1 MKRYIIDVENY
12 WRVIVYFDID
22 YDSFDIIS
30 EDLAHYFCPKEEI
43 NSIWNHINTDAKAFT
58 FSNINLKISIVG
70 FNEHEN
76 KYDYINSIVHECEHI
91 KQSMLR
97 AYYINDSGEPPA
109 YTIGYLVSKML
120 SLNNKLCY

>member
-22 YDSFDIIS
+22 YGSFDIIS
-30 EDLAHYFCPKEEI
+30 KDLAYYLCPKEEI
-43 NSIWNHINTDAKAFT
+43 NSIQYHINTDAKAFT

-70 FNEHEN
+70 FNKHKN

-91 KQSMLR
+91 KQAMLK

-120 SLNNKLCY
+120 LLNNKLCY

>member
-22 YDSFDIIS
+22 YGSFDIIS
-30 EDLAHYFCPKEEI
+30 EDLAYYLCPKEEI
-43 NSIWNHINTDAKAFT
+43 NSIQYHINTDAKAFT

-70 FNEHEN
+70 FNKHRN

-91 KQSMLR
+91 KQAMLK

-120 SLNNKLCY
+120 LLNNKLCY

>member
-1 MKRYIIDVENY
+1 MKRYIIDIENY

-22 YDSFDIIS
+22 YGSFDIIS
-30 EDLAHYFCPKEEI
+30 RDLAHYFCPKEEI

-70 FNEHEN
+70 FNEHKN
-76 KYDYINSIVHECEHI
+76 KYDYVNSIVHECEHI

>member
-1 MKRYIIDVENY
+1 MKRYIINVENY

-30 EDLAHYFCPKEEI
+30 EDLAHYFCPEEEI
-43 NSIWNHINTDAKAFT
+43 NSIWNHINIDAKAFT
-58 FSNINLKISIVG
+58 FSNINMKISIVG
-70 FNEHEN
+70 FNEHKN

-91 KQSMLR
+91 KQSMLK
-97 AYYINDSGEPPA
+97 AYYVNDSGEPPA